1 MTVRQISIF
10 LENSPGKLQE
20 LTNVLEKY
28 SINMQALSLAETTDF
43 GIIRLIVDDP
53 YKASTVLKEE
63 GYICS
68 MTKVLAVEIPDLS
81 LIHISETTRP

>member
-28 SINMQALSLAETTDF
+28 SINM
-43 GIIRLIVDDP
+43 
-53 YKASTVLKEE
+53 
-63 GYICS
+63 
-68 MTKVLAVEIPDLS
+68 
-81 LIHISETTRP
+81 